1 MPGHCAVREGGR
13 PAGRPTTRSCPFFKR
28 PLLAPPPPPRVL
40 GRSSSVMGRTPPSVC
55 FCSPRRN
62 RIAERRREREKEER
76 ERGEGDLVAVSALTH
91 SGNRRSARI
100 SSPHVSPCP
109 SSAQDRRFDLGERAS
124 ALAQSSS
131 RRKEKR
137 ALGGYRGARRG
148 AASGYA
154 GRRAALKIRWQLS
167 SEAQRPS
174 SPL

>member
-76 ERGEGDLVAVSALTH
+76 EGGEGNLVAVSALTH

-124 ALAQSSS
+124 ASVRAQSSS

-137 ALGGYRGARRG
+137 ALGGYRGAPRRRVTRAG
-148 AASGYA
+148 GTENSLAAQLRSS
-154 GRRAALKIRWQLS
+154 AAIFS
-167 SEAQRPS
+167 S
-174 SPL
+174 LI